1 VSDRRLAHWVARDVE
16 THIEELVATTRQWRD
31 GKGDRP
37 VVTVYLVSGTRHTGY
52 VLDQVRST
60 LVVQSVPQR
69 GTPDLDVTMIPLA
82 RIEALTVHG
91 AQDLVSEVPAH
102 APAAAATSM
111 LDLRRRA
118 KGLADLVATR
128 IGHALVIELGSGEL
142 AQLAPLFEATRVALD
157 RVCADDLGRTSLS
170 ERVQQIELR
179 IGTPGVSLANATL
192 VVSGPLTPDR
202 LQKELDATL

>member
-1 VSDRRLAHWVARDVE
+1 MSDRRLAHWVARDVE
-16 THIEELVATTRQWRD
+16 THIEELVATTQKWRD

-37 VVTVYLVSGTRHTGY
+37 VVTVYLVSGTRHTGH

-69 GTPDLDVTMIPLA
+69 GAQDLDVTMIPLA

-91 AQDLVSEVPAH
+91 AQELVGDVPAY
-102 APAAAATSM
+102 ASAAAATSM

-118 KGLADLVATR
+118 KALADAIAAR

-157 RVCADDLGRTSLS
+157 RVCADDLGRTSLA

-179 IGTPGVSLANATL
+179 IGPPGVSLANATL
-192 VVSGPLTPDR
+192 VISGPLMPDR